1 MFTLS
6 QKRIETTLLGFTKFI
21 PDPAPTLALLSQQSA
36 QVVGVSA

>member
-21 PDPAPTLALLSQQSA
+21 PDPALALPSQQST
-36 QVVGVSA
+36 QVVGASA